1 MQVTMWLTETMK
13 RFPILILLT
22 AILSAVGIT
31 SCKTTEEN
39 YRTAYETAVIQRQ
52 EATGI
57 DSTIYG
63 KIRNS
68 ANTSTL
74 LVGGVELP
82 MRSEY
87 IGYDADGGS
96 SRDKVKLYNIVV
108 GQFRQIFNAKQMR
121 QRLLDAG
128 YDSAMVVHTREPLYY
143 VITETSSTPAE
154 ALEAWRKVKSDKG
167 LVIKSPLPFILRP
180 AHFRN

>member
-13 RFPILILLT
+13 RFPILILLS

-39 YRTAYETAVIQRQ
+39 YRKAYETAVIQRQ

-87 IGYDADGGS
+87 IGYDAT
-96 SRDKVKLYNIVV
+96 
-108 GQFRQIFNAKQMR
+108 RQGETLQHCGRTIPADIQC
-121 QRLLDAG
+121 QTDA
-128 YDSAMVVHTREPLYY
+128 S
-143 VITETSSTPAE
+143 ETA
-154 ALEAWRKVKSDKG
+154 
-167 LVIKSPLPFILRP
+167 
-180 AHFRN
+180 

>member
-1 MQVTMWLTETMK
+1 MTLTMK
-13 RFPILILLT
+13 RFPILISLT
-22 AILSAVGIT
+22 ALLAAVGAT

-39 YRTAYETAVIQRQ
+39 YRKAYETAVAQRQ

-63 KIRNS
+63 RIRNS

-74 LVGGVELP
+74 LVGGEELP

-96 SRDKVKLYNIVV
+96 SRDNVKKYNIVA

-121 QRLLDAG
+121 QRLMDAG

-143 VITETSSTPAE
+143 VITQSITTPQE
-154 ALEAWRKVKSDKG
+154 ALKAWRKVNSDKG
-167 LVIKSPLPFILRP
+167 IVLKSPLPFILMP
-180 AHFRN
+180 AHFRK